1 MIMVRLSMT
10 AKRWYC
16 AVRFNRFVQDVSGQG
31 IVEYSL
37 ILLLV
42 VIVCM
47 GVLTLIGLDTGNHL
61 HHVAAKVANT

>member
-1 MIMVRLSMT
+1 MKKVAMT
-10 AKRWYC
+10 TRRWYC

-31 IVEYSL
+31 VVEYSL

-47 GVLTLIGLDTGNHL
+47 GGLTLIGLDTGNHL